1 MLNYV
6 CFMKKVKVR
15 SKKLN
20 LPWINERLW
29 TLMKQ
34 RDVAL
39 KMALKTKT
47 EYDKRVFT
55 TLRNKVIKDLR
66 NAKASF
72 FINAIAEAK
81 GNAKHI
87 WQN

>member
-1 MLNYV
+1 
-6 CFMKKVKVR
+6 MKKVKVR

-47 EYDKRVFT
+47 KYDKRVFT
-55 TLRNKVIKDLR
+55 TLRNKVIKDSEMLR
-66 NAKASF
+66 PHFSSMPLLRLR
-72 FINAIAEAK
+72 EM
-81 GNAKHI
+81 
-87 WQN
+87 QNIFGIIKKKKK

>member
-1 MLNYV
+1 
-6 CFMKKVKVR
+6 
-15 SKKLN
+15 
-20 LPWINERLW
+20 
-29 TLMKQ
+29 MKQ

-55 TLRNKVIKDLR
+55 TLRIKVIKDLR

-72 FINAIAEAK
+72 FINAIAKAK

-87 WQN
+87 WQNKKKKK